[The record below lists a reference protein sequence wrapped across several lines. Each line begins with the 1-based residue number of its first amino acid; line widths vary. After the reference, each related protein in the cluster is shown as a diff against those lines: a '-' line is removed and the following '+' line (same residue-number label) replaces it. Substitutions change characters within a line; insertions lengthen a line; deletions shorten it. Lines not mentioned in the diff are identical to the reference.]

1 MKPGELS
8 AAAQASQE
16 KSKPSRPPQQHL
28 QHIDRPHARIAVS
41 IHLMRAFLC
50 IFAMALL
57 SGCDRAASS
66 DGTAPPAASE
76 DGVSV
81 YFSPGTD
88 CGQLIIDKIRMA
100 QKHVYVQAYSFTSE
114 RIAKALN
121 EVHKRGVEV
130 KVILDDDKADKK
142 SELDFLSRKGIDT
155 YLDSKHEKAHSKVIL
170 IDGQTIITGSFN
182 FSDKDEEKKAD
193 NVLVIDGKQKL
204 MDAYEANFRAHL
216 GHSKK
221 SD

>member
-1 MKPGELS
+1 MVL
-8 AAAQASQE
+8 
-16 KSKPSRPPQQHL
+16 
-28 QHIDRPHARIAVS
+28 
-41 IHLMRAFLC
+41 
-50 IFAMALL
+50 
-57 SGCDRAASS
+57 GCDRSSTS
-66 DGTAPPAASE
+66 DGTAAPAASE
-76 DGVSV
+76 DGLSV

-100 QKHVYVQAYSFTSE
+100 QKHVYVQAYSFTSD

-182 FSDKDEEKKAD
+182 FSDRDEENKAD
-193 NVLVIDGKQKL
+193 NVVVIENKPKL

-216 GHSKK
+216 AHSKK
-221 SD
+221 PD

>member
-1 MKPGELS
+1 MKQIIL
-8 AAAQASQE
+8 
-16 KSKPSRPPQQHL
+16 
-28 QHIDRPHARIAVS
+28 ITI
-41 IHLMRAFLC
+41 I
-50 IFAMALL
+50 ALL
-57 SGCDRAASS
+57 AGCDRSGGT
-66 DGTAPPAASE
+66 DGTAAPAASQ

-100 QKHVYVQAYSFTSE
+100 QKHVHVQAYSFTSD
-114 RIAKALN
+114 RIAKALV

-155 YLDSKHEKAHSKVIL
+155 YLDSAHEKAHSKLVL
-170 IDGQTIITGSFN
+170 IDSQTIITGSFN
-182 FSDKDEEKKAD
+182 LSDRDEEKKAD
-193 NVLVIDGKQKL
+193 NVVLIEGKQKII
-204 MDAYEANFRAHL
+204 DAYEANFTKHL

-221 SD
+221 FD

>member
-1 MKPGELS
+1 MKRL
-8 AAAQASQE
+8 
-16 KSKPSRPPQQHL
+16 H
-28 QHIDRPHARIAVS
+28 
-41 IHLMRAFLC
+41 C
-50 IFAMALL
+50 ILLL
-57 SGCDRAASS
+57 SLFLGCDRSSAS
-66 DGTAPPAASE
+66 DGTATPAASQ

-88 CGQLIIDKIRMA
+88 CGQLIIDKVRMA
-100 QKHVYVQAYSFTSE
+100 QKRVYVQAYSFTSE

-182 FSDKDEEKKAD
+182 FSDRHDESTAD
-193 NVLVIDGKQKL
+193 NVVVIDGKAKL
-204 MDAYEANFRAHL
+204 IDAYETNFRVHL

>member
-1 MKPGELS
+1 MK
-8 AAAQASQE
+8 
-16 KSKPSRPPQQHL
+16 R
-28 QHIDRPHARIAVS
+28 
-41 IHLMRAFLC
+41 LC
-50 IFAMALL
+50 CIVLL
-57 SGCDRAASS
+57 SLAFGCDRSS
-66 DGTAPPAASE
+66 SAIDGTAPPAASQ
-76 DGVSV
+76 DGISV

-100 QKHVYVQAYSFTSE
+100 QKHVYVQAYSFTSD

-170 IDGQTIITGSFN
+170 IDGQTIITGRPRT
-182 FSDKDEEKKAD
+182 A
-193 NVLVIDGKQKL
+193 
-204 MDAYEANFRAHL
+204 RAFL
-216 GHSKK
+216 QSNSRPSPSARSPGIP
-221 SD
+221 DRPPATAPVPAAA

>member
-1 MKPGELS
+1 MIEDRKHNRAQNCGVRYRLS
-8 AAAQASQE
+8 
-16 KSKPSRPPQQHL
+16 
-28 QHIDRPHARIAVS
+28 S
-41 IHLMRAFLC
+41 ILYPLSS
-50 IFAMALL
+50 ILL
-57 SGCDRAASS
+57 LLAGCDRSANS
-66 DGTAPPAASE
+66 DGTAAPAASQ

-100 QKHVYVQAYSFTSE
+100 QKRVYVQAYSFTSD
-114 RIAKALN
+114 RIARALN

-182 FSDKDEEKKAD
+182 FSDRKDESTAD
-193 NVLVIDGKQKL
+193 NVVVIEDKAKL
-204 MDAYEANFRAHL
+204 IDAYENNFRAHL
-216 GHSKK
+216 AHSKK
-221 SD
+221 PD

>member
-1 MKPGELS
+1 MR
-8 AAAQASQE
+8 Q
-16 KSKPSRPPQQHL
+16 
-28 QHIDRPHARIAVS
+28 ICS
-41 IHLMRAFLC
+41 I
-50 IFAMALL
+50 LL
-57 SGCDRAASS
+57 ISLLAGCDRSSGS
-66 DGTAPPAASE
+66 DGTATPAASQ

-88 CGQLIIDKIRMA
+88 CGQLIIDKVRMA
-100 QKHVYVQAYSFTSE
+100 KKRVYVQAYSFTSD
-114 RIAKALN
+114 RIAKALV

-155 YLDSKHEKAHSKVIL
+155 YLDSRHEKAHSKVIL

-182 FSDKDEEKKAD
+182 FSDRHDESTAD
-193 NVLVIDGKQKL
+193 NVVVIDGKPRL
-204 MDAYEANFRAHL
+204 IEAYEENFRNHL
-216 GHSKK
+216 AHSKK

>member
-1 MKPGELS
+1 MT
-8 AAAQASQE
+8 
-16 KSKPSRPPQQHL
+16 R
-28 QHIDRPHARIAVS
+28 
-41 IHLMRAFLC
+41 LC
-50 IFAMALL
+50 TILLLVALT
-57 SGCDRAASS
+57 GCDRSS
-66 DGTAPPAASE
+66 SADGTAAPAASQ

-88 CGQLIIDKIRMA
+88 CSQLIIDKVRMA

-121 EVHKRGVEV
+121 EVHKRGVDV

-142 SELDFLSRKGIDT
+142 SELEFLSRKGIDT

-170 IDGQTIITGSFN
+170 IDGQSIITGSFN
-182 FSDKDEEKKAD
+182 FSDRHDESTAD
-193 NVLVIDGKQKL
+193 NLVLIEGKQKIT
-204 MDAYEANFRAHL
+204 DAYEANFRTHL

-221 SD
+221 SE

>member
-1 MKPGELS
+1 
-8 AAAQASQE
+8 
-16 KSKPSRPPQQHL
+16 
-28 QHIDRPHARIAVS
+28 
-41 IHLMRAFLC
+41 MRC
-50 IFAMALL
+50 ALL
-57 SGCDRAASS
+57 IFTSFLLLGCDRSANS
-66 DGTAPPAASE
+66 DGTAAPAASQ

-100 QKHVYVQAYSFTSE
+100 QKRVYVQAYSFTSD
-114 RIAKALN
+114 RIARALN

-142 SELDFLSRKGIDT
+142 SELDFLERKGIDT

-182 FSDKDEEKKAD
+182 FSDRHEESTAD
-193 NVLVIDGKQKL
+193 NVVLIEDKAKL
-204 MDAYEANFRAHL
+204 MEAYEGNFKAHL
-216 GHSKK
+216 AHSKK

>member
-1 MKPGELS
+1 MKRLCCIVFLS
-8 AAAQASQE
+8 
-16 KSKPSRPPQQHL
+16 L
-28 QHIDRPHARIAVS
+28 
-41 IHLMRAFLC
+41 AF
-50 IFAMALL
+50 
-57 SGCDRAASS
+57 GCDRSS
-66 DGTAPPAASE
+66 SATDGSAPPAASQ
-76 DGVSV
+76 DGISV

-100 QKHVYVQAYSFTSE
+100 QKHVYVQAYSFTSD

-182 FSDKDEEKKAD
+182 FSDRDDEKKAD
-193 NVLVIDGKQKL
+193 NLVLIEGKQKI
-204 MDAYEANFRAHL
+204 MDAYEASFKTHL
-216 GHSKK
+216 AHSKK
-221 SD
+221 SE

>member
-1 MKPGELS
+1 V
-8 AAAQASQE
+8 
-16 KSKPSRPPQQHL
+16 SRVLLTTLPL
-28 QHIDRPHARIAVS
+28 
-41 IHLMRAFLC
+41 LFL
-50 IFAMALL
+50 L
-57 SGCDRAASS
+57 GCDRGSS
-66 DGTAPPAASE
+66 GDGTSTPAASQ
-76 DGVSV
+76 DGVAV

-88 CGQLIIDKIRMA
+88 CGQLIIDKVRMA
-100 QKHVYVQAYSFTSE
+100 RKRVYVQAYSFTSE

-182 FSDKDEEKKAD
+182 FSDRHDESTAD
-193 NVLVIDGKQKL
+193 NVVVIDGKPKL
-204 MDAYEANFRAHL
+204 IEAYEANFRNHL
-216 GHSKK
+216 AHSKK
-221 SD
+221 SE

>member
-1 MKPGELS
+1 
-8 AAAQASQE
+8 
-16 KSKPSRPPQQHL
+16 
-28 QHIDRPHARIAVS
+28 
-41 IHLMRAFLC
+41 MRS
-50 IFAMALL
+50 ALL
-57 SGCDRAASS
+57 ILIPLTLLGCDRSSSS
-66 DGTAPPAASE
+66 DGSATPAASQ

-88 CGQLIIDKIRMA
+88 CGQLIIDKVRMA
-100 QKHVYVQAYSFTSE
+100 QKHVYVQAYSFTSD
-114 RIAKALN
+114 RIAKALV
-121 EVHKRGVEV
+121 EVHKRGVDV

-142 SELDFLSRKGIDT
+142 SEADYLVRKGIDT

-170 IDGQTIITGSFN
+170 IDGQTVVTGSFN

-193 NVLVIDGKQKL
+193 NVVLIEGKPKIV
-204 MDAYEANFRAHL
+204 DAYEESFRAHL

>member
-1 MKPGELS
+1 MKLL
-8 AAAQASQE
+8 
-16 KSKPSRPPQQHL
+16 H
-28 QHIDRPHARIAVS
+28 
-41 IHLMRAFLC
+41 C
-50 IFAMALL
+50 ILLL
-57 SGCDRAASS
+57 SVLFGCDNSS
-66 DGTAPPAASE
+66 TRDGTAPPAASQ
-76 DGVSV
+76 DGISV

-88 CGQLIIDKIRMA
+88 CGQLIIDKVRMA

-155 YLDSKHEKAHSKVIL
+155 WLDSKHEKAHSKVIL

-182 FSDKDEEKKAD
+182 FSDRHEEATAD
-193 NVLVIDGKQKL
+193 NVVVIDAKTKL
-204 MDAYEANFRAHL
+204 IEAYEGNFRAHL
-216 GHSKK
+216 AHSKK

>member
-1 MKPGELS
+1 
-8 AAAQASQE
+8 
-16 KSKPSRPPQQHL
+16 
-28 QHIDRPHARIAVS
+28 
-41 IHLMRAFLC
+41 MRR
-50 IFAMALL
+50 ALL
-57 SGCDRAASS
+57 ILIALIVLGCDRSANS
-66 DGTAPPAASE
+66 DGTAPPAAAE
-76 DGVSV
+76 DGISV

-100 QKHVYVQAYSFTSE
+100 QKHVYVQAYSFSSE

-142 SELDFLSRKGIDT
+142 SELDFLERKGIDT

-182 FSDKDEEKKAD
+182 FSDRREE
-193 NVLVIDGKQKL
+193 
-204 MDAYEANFRAHL
+204 
-216 GHSKK
+216 S
-221 SD
+221 

>member
-1 MKPGELS
+1 MRLATIIL
-8 AAAQASQE
+8 AAW
-16 KSKPSRPPQQHL
+16 
-28 QHIDRPHARIAVS
+28 
-41 IHLMRAFLC
+41 FL
-50 IFAMALL
+50 I
-57 SGCDRAASS
+57 GCDRSASS
-66 DGTAPPAASE
+66 DGTATPAASE

-88 CGQLIIDKIRMA
+88 CGQLIIDKVRMA
-100 QKHVYVQAYSFTSE
+100 QKHVYVQAYSFTSD
-114 RIAKALN
+114 RIAKALV

-142 SELDFLSRKGIDT
+142 SELEFLSRKGIDT

-182 FSDKDEEKKAD
+182 FSDRDEEKKAD
-193 NVLVIDGKQKL
+193 NLVLIEGKQKL
-204 MDAYEANFRAHL
+204 LDAYEANFRTHL

>member
-1 MKPGELS
+1 MLS
-8 AAAQASQE
+8 C
-16 KSKPSRPPQQHL
+16 
-28 QHIDRPHARIAVS
+28 DRPS
-41 IHLMRAFLC
+41 T
-50 IFAMALL
+50 
-57 SGCDRAASS
+57 SNS
-66 DGTAPPAASE
+66 TAPPAASQ

-88 CGQLIIDKIRMA
+88 CGQLIIDKIRVS
-100 QKHVYVQAYSFTSE
+100 QKHVYVQAYSFTSD

-121 EVHKRGVEV
+121 EVHKRGVDV

-142 SELDFLSRKGIDT
+142 SELDFLARKGIDT

-182 FSDKDEEKKAD
+182 FSDRHEESTAD
-193 NVLVIDGKQKL
+193 NVVLIEDKAKL
-204 MDAYEANFRAHL
+204 MEAYEGNFRAHL
-216 GHSKK
+216 AHSKK

>member
-1 MKPGELS
+1 
-8 AAAQASQE
+8 
-16 KSKPSRPPQQHL
+16 
-28 QHIDRPHARIAVS
+28 
-41 IHLMRAFLC
+41 MRNITAIFLLL
-50 IFAMALL
+50 LL
-57 SGCDRAASS
+57 SGCDRSSSS
-66 DGTAPPAASE
+66 DGTATPAASE

-88 CGQLIIDKIRMA
+88 CGQLIIDKIRLA
-100 QKHVYVQAYSFTSE
+100 QKNVHVQAYSFTSD
-114 RIAKALN
+114 RIAKALV

-155 YLDSKHEKAHSKVIL
+155 WLDSSHEKAHSKIIL

-182 FSDKDEEKKAD
+182 LTDRDEEKKAD
-193 NVLVIDGKQKL
+193 NLVLIDGKAKL
-204 MDAYEANFRAHL
+204 IQAYEANFAKHL

-221 SD
+221 SG

>member
-1 MKPGELS
+1 M
-8 AAAQASQE
+8 
-16 KSKPSRPPQQHL
+16 
-28 QHIDRPHARIAVS
+28 
-41 IHLMRAFLC
+41 MRAILC
-50 IFAMALL
+50 ILVLSVL
-57 SGCDRAASS
+57 SGCDRGAAS
-66 DGTAPPAASE
+66 DGTAAPAASE

-88 CGQLIIDKIRMA
+88 CGQLIIDKVRMS
-100 QKHVYVQAYSFTSE
+100 QKHVYVQAYSFTSD

-121 EVHKRGVEV
+121 EVHKRGVDV

-193 NVLVIDGKQKL
+193 NVLVIDGKPKL
-204 MDAYEANFRAHL
+204 IEAYEANFQAHL

>member
-1 MKPGELS
+1 M
-8 AAAQASQE
+8 
-16 KSKPSRPPQQHL
+16 
-28 QHIDRPHARIAVS
+28 HIRANLIIA
-41 IHLMRAFLC
+41 I
-50 IFAMALL
+50 ALL
-57 SGCDRAASS
+57 AGCDQSS
-66 DGTAPPAASE
+66 SRDGTAAPAASQ

-88 CGQLIIDKIRMA
+88 CGQLIIDKVRMA
-100 QKHVYVQAYSFTSE
+100 QKHVYVQAYSFTSD
-114 RIAKALN
+114 RIAKALV

-155 YLDSKHEKAHSKVIL
+155 YLDSKHEKAHNKVIL
-170 IDGQTIITGSFN
+170 IDGQSIITGSFN
-182 FSDKDEEKKAD
+182 FSDRDDEKKAD
-193 NVLVIDGKQKL
+193 NLVLIEGKQKI
-204 MDAYEANFRAHL
+204 MDAYEANFRTHL